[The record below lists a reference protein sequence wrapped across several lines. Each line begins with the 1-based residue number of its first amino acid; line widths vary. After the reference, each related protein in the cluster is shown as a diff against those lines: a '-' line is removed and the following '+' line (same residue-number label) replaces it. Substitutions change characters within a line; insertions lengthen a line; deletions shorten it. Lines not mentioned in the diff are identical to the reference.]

1 MAEEAKVMAL
11 HAARDFEGRVGDFR
25 VEVRGGADGGELI
38 LTPTAGSP
46 LRMVIQGDRL
56 EMTWDGPSVSLSAPD
71 AEMELA
77 AKNITL
83 TAEDT
88 VAIHGRKEVDVHST
102 VDVEIRA
109 DHQVNLWAHGVL
121 VGD

>member
-1 MAEEAKVMAL
+1 MADEAKVMTL
-11 HAARDFEGRVGDFR
+11 PTARDFDGRVGDFH
-25 VEVRGGADGGELI
+25 VEVRGGTEGGELV
-38 LTPTAGSP
+38 LTPSAGAP

-77 AKNITL
+77 ARNIKL